1 MPRRINRE
9 LKTLSVWALSL
20 AISGCIGTGGI
31 APQGKA
37 LDANTLATDVAIQ
50 SAIQDAHWPS
60 AQWWQAYGDPQ
71 LNAWVDLA
79 LQGSPSMAMAAA
91 RVRQARAMAGVVESA
106 ESLQVNADST
116 LKRHNWP
123 TDQFYGPGE
132 LANSTTWD
140 NNAAL
145 GFSYALDLWGR
156 ESNASERAVDLAHM
170 SAAEA
175 RMAQLELQ
183 NNVVRAYIQ
192 LSLHYAQRDIIA
204 ATLAQQQQILDLAQ
218 KRLDGGIGTHFEV
231 SQAQTPL
238 PETHRQLDA
247 LDESIALSRNQLAA
261 LAGKGPGEGARLQ
274 RPTLALGAPLK
285 LPSAL
290 PAQLLGQRPDVV
302 ASRWQVAAQARS
314 IEVAHAGFY
323 PNVDLVGSLGYMAT
337 GGGALE
343 FLTGKKLN
351 YSVGPAISL
360 PIFDGGRLR
369 AELGE
374 AAGGYDLAVA
384 KYNQTL
390 VNALKGISDQLIRR
404 ESMDKQQ
411 DFAAESVAAAQKTY
425 DIAMIAYQRGLTD
438 YLNVLNAQTLLL
450 RQQQVQQQVQAA
462 RLSAHAE
469 LVTALGGGL
478 GTGADAPAEGQL
490 QAPPTPAILSALDH

>member
-1 MPRRINRE
+1 MPRRISRE
-9 LKTLSVWALSL
+9 LKALSVWALSL

-37 LDANTLATDVAIQ
+37 LDANTLASDEAIQ
-50 SAIQDAHWPS
+50 RVAKDAHWPH
-60 AQWWQAYGDPQ
+60 AQWWRAYGDPQ
-71 LNAWVDLA
+71 LDAWVELA
-79 LQGSPSMAMAAA
+79 VQGSPSIAMAVA

-106 ESLQVNADST
+106 ESLQINGDAT

-156 ESNASERAVDLAHM
+156 ESNASERAVDMAHM
-170 SAAEA
+170 SAAQA

-192 LSLHYAQRDIIA
+192 LSLHYAQRDIVA
-204 ATLAQQQQILDLAQ
+204 ATLTQQQQILDLAQ

-247 LDESIALSRNQLAA
+247 LDEEIALARNQLAA

-274 RPTLALGAPLK
+274 RPSLSLATALK

-302 ASRWQVAAQARS
+302 ASRWQVAAQARG
-314 IEVAHAGFY
+314 IDVAHAGFY

-351 YSVGPAISL
+351 YNVGPAISL

-369 AELGE
+369 SQLGE
-374 AAGGYDLAVA
+374 ASAGYDMAVA
-384 KYNQTL
+384 HYNQTL
-390 VNALKGISDQLIRR
+390 VNALKSLSDQLIRR

-411 DFAAESVAAAQKTY
+411 EFANESVAAAQKTY
-425 DIAMIAYQRGLTD
+425 DIAMVAFQRGLTD
-438 YLNVLNAQTLLL
+438 YLSVLNAQTLLFK
-450 RQQQVQQQVQAA
+450 QQQVQQQVQAA

-478 GTGADAPAEGQL
+478 GAGHDVPADGEV
-490 QAPPTPAILSALDH
+490 QAPSTPAILSAHDH

>member
-9 LKTLSVWALSL
+9 LKALSILALSL

-37 LDANTLATDVAIQ
+37 LDVNTLATDEAIQ
-50 SAIQDAHWPS
+50 SAAQDAHWPV
-60 AQWWQAYGDPQ
+60 AQWWRAYGDRQ
-71 LNAWVDLA
+71 LDAWVELA
-79 LQGSPSMAMAAA
+79 VQGSPSLAMAAA
-91 RVRQARAMAGVVESA
+91 RVRQAKAMAGVVESA
-106 ESLQVNADST
+106 ESLQINADST

-123 TDQFYGPGE
+123 TDQFYGPGD

-170 SAAEA
+170 SVAEA

-192 LSLHYAQRDIIA
+192 LSLHYAQRDIVA

-247 LDESIALSRNQLAA
+247 LDEEIALSRNQLAA

-274 RPTLALGAPLK
+274 RPTLALGAALK
-285 LPSAL
+285 LPSSL

-302 ASRWQVAAQARS
+302 ASRWQVAAEARG
-314 IEVAHAGFY
+314 IDVAHAGFY
-323 PNVDLVGSLGYMAT
+323 PNVDLIGSLGYMAT

-369 AELGE
+369 SELGS
-374 AAGGYDLAVA
+374 ASAGYDLAVA
-384 KYNQTL
+384 RYNQTL
-390 VNALKGISDQLIRR
+390 INALKGISDQLIRR

-438 YLNVLNAQTLLL
+438 YLNVLNAQTLLFK
-450 RQQQVQQQVQAA
+450 QQQVQQQVQAA

-478 GTGADAPAEGQL
+478 GAGDDVPPDSKV
-490 QAPPTPAILSALDH
+490 QAPKTPAILSALDH